1 MRVGGDK
8 NVSDQLGKGVY
19 EFTSDATGFKAGVA
33 DVKQAHAD
41 LAQTAK
47 KHAKDVGDAVAK
59 VGQAAA
65 ASAST
70 AAAGAEEQV
79 KKLDAQ
85 AKRLATTIRRLGDQ
99 SGIPRSQYLENRART
114 LGIFDQPGIQS
125 SIAKIRAA
133 EQPLQK
139 IGLTAKQ
146 TAQAM
151 RLLPAQ
157 ITDIVTGL
165 ASGQPAYL
173 VAIQQGGQ
181 LKDSFGGITPAA
193 KALLTVFTPM
203 RLALGG
209 VAGAALLLAVA
220 YKQGAAEIDA
230 YNKAIIS
237 TGNLAGITAGQLQG
251 MAAAIAASSSA
262 TQGQASAALA
272 GLVGAG
278 VTNNLQSL
286 ASTAAETAKRWGVA
300 VEGLVKQYAELGKDP
315 LKASIKLNEQQ
326 HYLTLATYEQIKALE
341 EQGRSAEA
349 AEVAQKA
356 YADAQKERNRQLEA
370 SLGDYQRAW
379 EALGNAAKKAWD
391 WMLNIGRQPEPQ
403 QALAAAQE
411 RLDHMQRKGPGGGF
425 GQFAQEEV
433 DQQKAL
439 VAQLQASVDQANG
452 LAAAQ
457 GRFNRL
463 QQDAIKGAQLL
474 EKYAPKKDQRASA
487 LREFEKAVAD
497 VQAGRTLNKLPL
509 LTPAE
514 IDAMRAE
521 VLNKYKDRRGPTS
534 KNDAA
539 TRMLQEAKKT
549 EAALQAQLD
558 LEQKLAPEAQKRVE
572 FEALIAD
579 LKLKKILTADEKSLL
594 ANKDA
599 IKAALEKNAALESEA
614 NIRETIRKQEEK
626 ARQEQIKFEQ
636 RATQI
641 QDDLSASRQQ
651 RSDQQS
657 RQLAEFGQG
666 DTQREMIAAQR
677 SIYAE
682 YQRAQTRLRNAR
694 DEYPFGSDKY
704 NDEVDKIRSALGL
717 ALSEHQSYYARLHE
731 EQAKW
736 QNGMSRGLYN
746 YADNAA
752 NVAEQ
757 SERLFAGS
765 FQGMEDALTKFVTT
779 GKLSF
784 QDLSDFVVA
793 EVNRMI
799 IRSQITGPLAQSMN
813 SSGGGFVST
822 LMAAIFGGG
831 AGLGYGT
838 AGSAAAT
845 AIVPVAGG
853 GYVPALA
860 KGGVFGPSGLSAFDR
875 GGVVTQP
882 TLFGYAGGRTGL
894 MAEAGYEAIMPV
906 TRGSD
911 GKLGVKASGGAA
923 PQTSIVNIHLP
934 GVRDY
939 EGFRRSE
946 NQIKSRLSG
955 WSMGAR
961 RVS

>member
-1 MRVGGDK
+1 MGGDK

-181 LKDSFGGITPAA
+181 LKDSFGGIVPAA

-209 VAGAALLLAVA
+209 AAGAALALALA
-220 YKQGAAEIDA
+220 YKEGSAEIDA
-230 YNKAIIS
+230 YNRALIT
-237 TGNLAGITAGQLQG
+237 TGNIAGITAGQLQA
-251 MAAAIAASSSA
+251 MATAIASTSGT
-262 TQGQASAALA
+262 TQGQAAEALAALT
-272 GLVGAG
+272 GAG
-278 VTNNLQSL
+278 ITKDLERNAATL
-286 ASTAAETAKRWGVA
+286 AETHKRLGVS
-300 VEGLVKQYAELGKDP
+300 VEDLVKQYAELGKDP
-315 LKASIKLNEQQ
+315 VKASLKLNEEQR
-326 HYLTLATYEQIKALE
+326 YLTLGVYEQIRALE
-341 EQGRSAEA
+341 EQGRVVEA
-349 AEVAQKA
+349 GELAQRA
-356 YADAQKERNRQLEA
+356 YADAQRERNRQLEA

-391 WMLNIGRQPEPQ
+391 WMLNIGREPQPQ

-411 RLDHMQRKGPGGGF
+411 RLDFMQRKGPGGGF
-425 GQFAQEEV
+425 GLFAQSEV
-433 DQQKAL
+433 DEQRAL
-439 VAQLQASVDQANG
+439 VAQLQARVDQTEG
-452 LAAAQ
+452 LAAVQ
-457 GRFNRL
+457 GKFNRL

-474 EKYAPKKDQRASA
+474 EKYTPKKEERAA
-487 LREFEKAVAD
+487 AIRAFDEAVKA

-509 LTPAE
+509 LTDAQVS
-514 IDAMRAE
+514 AMRA
-521 VLNKYKDRRGPTS
+521 VMLDKYKDKKGSSYRD
-534 KNDAA
+534 DAA
-539 TRMLQEAKKT
+539 TRMLLDAKKT
-549 EAALQAQLD
+549 EEVLREQLD
-558 LEQKLAPEAQKRVE
+558 TEQKLAPEAAKRAR
-572 FEALIAD
+572 FEGLIAE
-579 LKLKKILTADEKSLL
+579 LKEKKVLTADQKSLL
-594 ANKDA
+594 ANEKA
-599 IKAALEKNAALESEA
+599 ILAQLQRNEGLERYGLLSD
-614 NIRETIRKQEEK
+614 TIAKQEEK
-626 ARQEQIKFEQ
+626 ARQDELKF
-636 RATQI
+636 
-641 QDDLSASRQQ
+641 QQ
-651 RSDQQS
+651 RSAQIQEDLANSRAQRSEQYS
-657 RQLAEFGQG
+657 RQLDAFGQS
-666 DTQREMIAAQR
+666 DTQREMLAAQKA
-677 SIYAE
+677 IYAE

-694 DEYPFGSDKY
+694 DEYPLGSDKY
-704 NDEVDKIRSALGL
+704 NDEIAKIKSALQL
-717 ALSEHQSYYARLHE
+717 ALDEHRQYYARL
-731 EQAKW
+731 QDAQSRW
-736 QNGMSRGLYN
+736 QNGMSRALFN
-746 YADNAA
+746 YSDDAAD
-752 NVAEQ
+752 VAKQ
-757 SERLFAGS
+757 SEELFSGA
-765 FQGMEDALTKFVTT
+765 FRGMEDALTDFVTT

-784 QDLSDFVVA
+784 QDLANFILS

-799 IRSQITGPLAQSMN
+799 IRTQITGPWAQALN
-813 SSGGGFVST
+813 NKGGGFAGT
-822 LMAAIFGGG
+822 LMQAIFGGG
-831 AGLGYGT
+831 AGIGYGT
-838 AGSAAAT
+838 AGTAAAT
-845 AIVPVAGG
+845 ATVPAPGG
-853 GYVPALA
+853 GFVPAIA
-860 KGGVFGPSGLSAFDR
+860 NGAVIGKSGFAAFDR
-875 GGVVTQP
+875 GGIVSQP
-882 TLFGYAGGRTGL
+882 TMFGYAGGRSGL
-894 MAEAGYEAIMPV
+894 MGEAGYEAIMPV

-911 GKLGVKASGGAA
+911 GKLGVKASSSSASQ
-923 PQTSIVNIHLP
+923 PTIVHMHFP

-946 NQIKSRLSG
+946 SQIKSRVST
-955 WSMGAR
+955 WSAGAR
-961 RVS
+961 RTM